1 VPKAEINSPLF
12 LVDTICTR
20 SIIPGKI
27 TKLYT
32 IIQYIFTDLFGIDL
46 ELTIIKENQ
55 RFWKE
60 LP

>member
-1 VPKAEINSPLF
+1 MPLCFIF

-20 SIIPGKI
+20 SNIPGKI

-32 IIQYIFTDLFGIDL
+32 IIQYFFTDLFGIDL

-55 RFWKE
+55 RFK
-60 LP
+60 